1 MNSSTFY
8 SLTTVIDDHRLHG
21 AKIYHVEQAG
31 ISAIHRPA
39 KIIAKKG
46 VHRPGA
52 ITSRERR
59 INITVVCCCNTAG
72 QYIPPMVLFTRKRML
87 DALKEDAPSG
97 SLVMCSQLGWMDQPT
112 FLQRMRQFVE
122 NVKPSRN
129 NPVLLITDGHSSQ
142 ARNTKATGLAWDSG
156 VVMISLLSHSTLR
169 TQPLDVAFFNPNF
182 SQMLLVRQKL
192 ERNSMTSWIHVHSHS
207 VSR

>member
-87 DALKEDAPSG
+87 DSLKEGAPSG
-97 SLVMCSQLGWMDQPT
+97 SLVMCSQLGW
-112 FLQRMRQFVE
+112 

-156 VVMISLLSHSTLR
+156 VVMISLLSHSTHR